1 VSELKEK
8 VLEIFSDILELE
20 ISELNDETSPDN
32 TSEWDSLAA
41 MHLVSAIE
49 ETFSISLST
58 GEIMKMRSIGI
69 VQKVIQE
76 KEVS

>member
-1 VSELKEK
+1 MSELKEK